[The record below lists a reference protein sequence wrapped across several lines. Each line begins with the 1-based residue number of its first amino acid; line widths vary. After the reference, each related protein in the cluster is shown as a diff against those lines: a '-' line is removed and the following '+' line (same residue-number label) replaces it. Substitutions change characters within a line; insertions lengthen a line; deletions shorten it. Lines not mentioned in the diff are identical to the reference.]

1 MITLIW
7 EFTLLS
13 ILFSYDTTFGFVLTF
28 AILQVFHYSREQD
41 KFIKS
46 LIIWLSCICKYHSF
60 WYPPQLANFGVN
72 GYFILVVFSFYQV
85 SLTITKIMIASIFAQ
100 DHNHF
105 HIFAPMWMCQDR
117 NENNQEL
124 TAQRIKDII
133 IGRAEE
139 YIQKSSN
146 GEAAWTTST
155 TKTTTIMTITTTTS
169 RPSSFGR
176 FPCCVLLAF
185 AMEHIWKSSCR

>member
-28 AILQVFHYSREQD
+28 AILQ
-41 KFIKS
+41 
-46 LIIWLSCICKYHSF
+46 
-60 WYPPQLANFGVN
+60 LANFGVN
-72 GYFILVVFSFYQV
+72 GYFILVVFSFY
-85 SLTITKIMIASIFAQ
+85 
-100 DHNHF
+100 
-105 HIFAPMWMCQDR
+105 
-117 NENNQEL
+117 QEL

-146 GEAAWTTST
+146 GEAA
-155 TKTTTIMTITTTTS
+155 
-169 RPSSFGR
+169 
-176 FPCCVLLAF
+176 
-185 AMEHIWKSSCR
+185 